1 MIRFGPSGIPLSC
14 KGRTP
19 RDGIEDVHNLGLN
32 AIELQFVR
40 VNVEERYA
48 HENEFG
54 LKRRDVQGQIIVDI
68 LREQGPEPPPAPPAA
83 PKAPAKKAAAKGA
96 KKGSKGKGGP
106 TKSKKAA
113 SQPAAED
120 VPAQAPPPPP
130 EAVPQAPSLRPVAND
145 AAAIEP
151 GDILRVLHTSVG
163 TDYADLADT
172 GSLARDLDVHLTI
185 HAPYY
190 MDLLGDEYVATRS
203 MDAIIY
209 GGVVADALRS
219 PLLVTHLGLYH
230 AASREDSMGNVLAKL
245 REIEAGYTARKVKA
259 RLGLETSGKQMVF
272 GQLEEVL
279 SVCQKVKRCQPVLN
293 FAHIHAREKGLLKRP
308 EEFQEVFDKTKEQIG
323 TDVFYTQFSGVQHE
337 GGNERRYTPIK
348 KGDLR
353 FEPLA
358 ECMLENDFDVTVISS
373 SPLME
378 HDAMYMKVIYERLA
392 LRKELKLTRGKA
404 VLAH

>member
-32 AIELQFVR
+32 SIELQFVR

-48 HENEFG
+48 HEHEFG
-54 LKRRDVQGQIIVDI
+54 KKRREVEGQIIVDV
-68 LREQGPEPPPAPPAA
+68 LRQQEPPAPE
-83 PKAPAKKAAAKGA
+83 KKPAKPKG
-96 KKGSKGKGGP
+96 KKKGKG
-106 TKSKKAA
+106 
-113 SQPAAED
+113 EEE
-120 VPAQAPPPPP
+120 P
-130 EAVPQAPSLRPVAND
+130 EATSEAKGPQLLPVPNELAP
-145 AAAIEP
+145 IEP
-151 GDILRVLHTSVG
+151 GDVLKVLHTSVG
-163 TDYADLADT
+163 ADYTDLADT
-172 GSLARDLDVHLTI
+172 GQLARNLDVHLTI

-190 MDLLGDEYVATRS
+190 MDLLGEDFVATRS
-203 MDAIIY
+203 MDAVVY
-209 GGVVADALRS
+209 GGVVADALGARM
-219 PLLVTHLGLYH
+219 LVTHLGLYH
-230 AASREDSMGNVLAKL
+230 TPERSEAMNSVLAKL
-245 REIEAGYTARKVKA
+245 KEIEAVYTARKVRAK
-259 RLGLETSGKQMVF
+259 LGLETSGKQMVF
-272 GQLEEVL
+272 GQLDEVL
-279 SVCQKVKRCQPVLN
+279 AVCEKVKRCQPVLN
-293 FAHIHAREKGLLKRP
+293 FAHIHAREKGLLKRQ
-308 EEFQEVFDKTKEQIG
+308 EEFQDVFDRTKEI
-323 TDVFYTQFSGVQHE
+323 TKSDVFYTQFSGVQHE

-358 ECMLENDFDVTVISS
+358 ECMLENNFDVTVISS

>member
-54 LKRRDVQGQIIVDI
+54 LRRRDVEGQIIVDI
-68 LREQGPEPPPAPPAA
+68 LREQPPEPPAPMIA
-83 PKAPAKKAAAKGA
+83 PTRKSP
-96 KKGSKGKGGP
+96 KKGSKGKKGSKKGG
-106 TKSKKAA
+106 KGKKGSSKKAR

-120 VPAQAPPPPP
+120 LPAEAP
-130 EAVPQAPSLRPVAND
+130 PQAPAAPEGPSVRPVANE
-145 AAAIEP
+145 ASPIEP
-151 GDILRVLHTSVG
+151 GDVLRVLHTSVG

-190 MDLLGDEYVATRS
+190 MDLLGDEYVSTRS

-219 PLLVTHLGLYH
+219 PMLVTHLGLYH
-230 AASREDSMGNVLAKL
+230 AASREESMQNVLDKL
-245 REIEAGYTARKVKA
+245 KEIEVGYASRKVKA
-259 RLGLETSGKQMVF
+259 KLGLETSGKQMVF

-279 SVCQKVKRCQPVLN
+279 SVCEKVKRCQPVLN

-308 EEFQEVFDKTKEQIG
+308 EEFQEVFDRTKEQIG

-358 ECMLENDFDVTVISS
+358 ECMLENDFDVTIISS

-392 LRKELKLTRGKA
+392 LRKELKMTRGKA
-404 VLAH
+404 VLTH

>member
-48 HENEFG
+48 HEHEFG
-54 LKRRDVQGQIIVDI
+54 KKRREVEGQIIVDV
-68 LREQGPEPPPAPPAA
+68 LRQQEPPAPVKKPVKAK
-83 PKAPAKKAAAKGA
+83 PK
-96 KKGSKGKGGP
+96 KKGKAEEEPEAELEPKGP
-106 TKSKKAA
+106 
-113 SQPAAED
+113 QLLP
-120 VPAQAPPPPP
+120 VPNEQAP
-130 EAVPQAPSLRPVAND
+130 
-145 AAAIEP
+145 IEP
-151 GDILRVLHTSVG
+151 GDSLKVLHTSVG
-163 TDYADLADT
+163 ADYTDLADT
-172 GSLARDLDVHLTI
+172 GALARNLDVHLTI

-190 MDLLGDEYVATRS
+190 MDLLGDDFVATRS
-203 MDAIIY
+203 MDAVVY
-209 GGVVADALRS
+209 GGVVADALGAR
-219 PLLVTHLGLYH
+219 LLVTHLGLYH
-230 AASREDSMGNVLAKL
+230 EPERSESMKSVLAKL
-245 REIEAGYTARKVKA
+245 KEIESAYAARKIRAK
-259 RLGLETSGKQMVF
+259 LGLETSGKQMVF
-272 GQLEEVL
+272 GQLDEVL
-279 SVCQKVKRCQPVLN
+279 TVCDKVKRCQPVLN
-293 FAHIHAREKGLLKRP
+293 FAHIHAREKGLLKRQ
-308 EEFQEVFDKTKEQIG
+308 EEFQDVFDRTKEVLKS
-323 TDVFYTQFSGVQHE
+323 DVFYTQFSGVQHE

-358 ECMLENDFDVTVISS
+358 ECMLENNFDVTVISS

-392 LRKELKLTRGKA
+392 LRKEMKLTRGKA

>member
-19 RDGIEDVHNLGLN
+19 RDGVEDVHNLGLN
-32 AIELQFVR
+32 SIELQFVR

-54 LKRRDVQGQIIVDI
+54 MRRREVVGQIIVDI
-68 LREQGPEPPPAPPAA
+68 LREQAPEAPAPKPV
-83 PKAPAKKAAAKGA
+83 PKAKPAKKGKPSKSAK
-96 KKGSKGKGGP
+96 SKG
-106 TKSKKAA
+106 KSKKAKA
-113 SQPAAED
+113 QPASE
-120 VPAQAPPPPP
+120 PALEAAAPE
-130 EAVPQAPSLRPVAND
+130 EAPADTTPKVRPVTNE
-145 AAAIEP
+145 AAPIEP
-151 GDILRVLHTSVG
+151 GDVLRVLHTSVG
-163 TDYADLADT
+163 NDYNDLRDT
-172 GSLARDLDVHLTI
+172 GELARDLDVHLTI

-203 MDAIIY
+203 MDAIVY
-209 GGVVADALRS
+209 GGVVADALQA

-230 AASREDSMGNVLAKL
+230 SASREDAMRNVLDKL
-245 REIEAGYTARKVKA
+245 KEIETSYAARKIKA
-259 RLGLETSGKQMVF
+259 NLGLETSGKQMVF
-272 GQLEEVL
+272 GQLNEVL
-279 SVCQKVKRCQPVLN
+279 SVCERVKRCRPVLN
-293 FAHIHAREKGLLKRP
+293 FAHIHAREKGLLKRQ
-308 EEFQEVFDKTKEQIG
+308 EEFQEVFDQTKEALK
-323 TDVFYTQFSGVQHE
+323 TDMFYTQFSGVQHE

-378 HDAMYMKVIYERLA
+378 HDAMYMKVIYERLS
-392 LRKELKLTRGKA
+392 LRKEMKVTRGKA
-404 VLAH
+404 VLAR

>member
-54 LKRRDVQGQIIVDI
+54 LRRRDVQGQIIVDI
-68 LREQGPEPPPAPPAA
+68 LREQAPEPPEPVAPPLKKAAKKGAKGRKGAKGKKAAPAKTAAEPASEGVAAHAPPAPPE
-83 PKAPAKKAAAKGA
+83 APAGP
-96 KKGSKGKGGP
+96 GGP
-106 TKSKKAA
+106 S
-113 SQPAAED
+113 
-120 VPAQAPPPPP
+120 V
-130 EAVPQAPSLRPVAND
+130 RPVAD
-145 AAAIEP
+145 EGAAIEP
-151 GDILRVLHTSVG
+151 GDVLRVLHTSVG

-190 MDLLGDEYVATRS
+190 MDLLGDEYVSTRS

-209 GGVVADALRS
+209 GGVVADALRA
-219 PLLVTHLGLYH
+219 PMLVTHLGLYH
-230 AASREDSMGNVLAKL
+230 AASREDSMHNVLAKL
-245 REIEAGYTARKVKA
+245 KEIEAGYVARKVKA

-308 EEFQEVFDKTKEQIG
+308 EEFQEVFDRTKELIG

-358 ECMLENDFDVTVISS
+358 ECMLENDFDVTIISS

-392 LRKELKLTRGKA
+392 LRKEMKLTRGKA

>member
-32 AIELQFVR
+32 SIELQFVR

-54 LKRRDVQGQIIVDI
+54 LRRRDVKGQIIVDI
-68 LREQGPEPPPAPPAA
+68 LREQPPEPRPPAPKKRAS
-83 PKAPAKKAAAKGA
+83 KATKKGA
-96 KKGSKGKGGP
+96 KKGAKGRSAGKGRA
-106 TKSKKAA
+106 KA
-113 SQPAAED
+113 SSAAAARA
-120 VPAQAPPPPP
+120 VAAAAAPP
-130 EAVPQAPSLRPVAND
+130 EAPDEPEKPTVRPLTNEASP
-145 AAAIEP
+145 IEP
-151 GDILRVLHTSVG
+151 GDVLRVLHTSVG
-163 TDYADLADT
+163 KDYADLADT
-172 GSLARDLDVHLTI
+172 GALARDLDVHLTI

-219 PLLVTHLGLYH
+219 SMLVTHLGLYH
-230 AASREDSMGNVLAKL
+230 AASREDSMRNVLSKL
-245 REIEAGYTARKVKA
+245 KEIEQGYVQRKVKA

-272 GQLEEVL
+272 GQLDEVL
-279 SVCQKVKRCQPVLN
+279 SVCQRVKRCTPVLN
-293 FAHIHAREKGLLKRP
+293 FAHIHAREKGILKRS
-308 EEFQEVFDKTKEQIG
+308 EEFQEVFDRTKQQVG

-358 ECMLENDFDVTVISS
+358 ECLLENDFDVTIISS

-392 LRKELKLTRGKA
+392 LRKEMKLTRGKA

>member
-48 HENEFG
+48 HEHEFG
-54 LKRRDVQGQIIVDI
+54 KKRREVEGQIIVDV
-68 LREQGPEPPPAPPAA
+68 LRQQEPPAPVKKPVKAK
-83 PKAPAKKAAAKGA
+83 PK
-96 KKGSKGKGGP
+96 KKGKAGEEPEPESEPVPKGP
-106 TKSKKAA
+106 
-113 SQPAAED
+113 QLLP
-120 VPAQAPPPPP
+120 VPNEQAP
-130 EAVPQAPSLRPVAND
+130 
-145 AAAIEP
+145 IEP
-151 GDILRVLHTSVG
+151 GDVLKVLHTSVG
-163 TDYADLADT
+163 ADYTDLADT
-172 GSLARDLDVHLTI
+172 GALARNLDVHLTI

-190 MDLLGDEYVATRS
+190 MDLLGDDFVATRS
-203 MDAIIY
+203 MDAVVY
-209 GGVVADALRS
+209 GGVVADALGAR
-219 PLLVTHLGLYH
+219 LLVTHLGLYH
-230 AASREDSMGNVLAKL
+230 EPERSESMKSVLAKL
-245 REIEAGYTARKVKA
+245 KEIESAYAARKIHAK
-259 RLGLETSGKQMVF
+259 LGLETSGKQMVF
-272 GQLEEVL
+272 GQLDEVL
-279 SVCQKVKRCQPVLN
+279 TVCDKVKRCQPVLN
-293 FAHIHAREKGLLKRP
+293 FAHIHAREKGLLKRQ
-308 EEFQEVFDKTKEQIG
+308 EEFQDVFDRTKEILKS
-323 TDVFYTQFSGVQHE
+323 DVFYTQFSGVQHE

-358 ECMLENDFDVTVISS
+358 ECMLENNFDVTVISS

-392 LRKELKLTRGKA
+392 LRKEMKLTRGKA